1 LREARARWDA
11 AVVFGGFTV
20 EACNAVSVAE
30 EEAAQMG
37 RGYVG
42 VEHILLGLLRG
53 ENGVAAQVLTSL
65 GITLGSARER
75 LLMLVPPGA
84 EQKPPD
90 AHGPSPFV
98 RVGRRVL
105 EVPFTE
111 RAKLVLELAVRE
123 ALTLGSSSI
132 ETEHILLGISGET
145 ESVAM
150 RILIELDAELPHA
163 GEETRPDRA
172 VELEIRN
179 AVVRHLSAQG

>member
-1 LREARARWDA
+1 MREVLARWDA
-11 AVVFGGFTV
+11 AAVFGGFTI
-20 EACNAVSVAE
+20 EACEAVSLAQ
-30 EEAAQMG
+30 EEAAQLG

-42 VEHILLGLLRG
+42 AEHILLGLLRG
-53 ENGVAAQVLTSL
+53 QDGVAAQVLTSL
-65 GITLGSARER
+65 GITRGTARER

-90 AHGPSPFV
+90 AHGASPFI
-98 RVGRRVL
+98 RVGQRVL
-105 EVPFTE
+105 DVPFTE

-123 ALTLGSSSI
+123 ALTLGSSPI
-132 ETEHILLGISGET
+132 ETEHILLGISRET

-150 RILIELDAELPHA
+150 RILIELDAELPHT
-163 GEETRPDRA
+163 GEETQPDRA